1 MAEAS
6 GDAGEFGARLRAW
19 RFSVGLSQG
28 QLADLCGLSERAI
41 RNLERGRA
49 RSPHPDSVRRLA
61 DALDLSG
68 PARAEFI
75 AAARQHRLPQAAY
88 ATAGERLA
96 GKGGP
101 VGVGGAVPRQLPPA
115 VPAFTGRS
123 SELAALTD
131 ALTRPG
137 RTVVITAI
145 GGTAGVGKTALA
157 VHWAHQV
164 SERFPDGQ
172 LYVNLRG
179 FDPGQPVPAED
190 ALAGFL
196 RSLGVPGQEIPSDRE
211 ERAARYRSLVA
222 GRRMLIVV
230 DNAGSADQ
238 VRPLLPGTESC
249 AVVVTSRDAL
259 AGLVARDG
267 AGRLDLDVLS
277 LPEAVALLRALIGD
291 GVDADPAAAAVLAG
305 QCCRLPLALRVAAEL
320 AVSRAAIPLAALTG
334 ELTDLR
340 TRLDLLG
347 AGGDPGT
354 EARTVF
360 SWSCRYLDAGT
371 ARVFG
376 LLGWHPGLGFDSWAA
391 AALAGVTADEAG
403 GALGLLA
410 RAHLVQPVSPGR
422 YGMHDLLRSYACEL
436 AGGREP
442 QAALTRLLDYYLYT
456 AAAAMD
462 VLFPAERHR
471 RPRIPEPAAPV
482 PALPDAAA
490 ARDWLDSELGALV
503 AAARHAA
510 ECGWPGHA
518 IRLALTL
525 DRYLRIGG
533 HFPEAL
539 TVFGH
544 AMDAARH
551 AGDRAAEAAA
561 LCRIGQV
568 DAELGRPQL
577 AADRYRQ
584 ALGLCRVAGDQA
596 GEALVLSN
604 LGIAEVGLNRYE
616 EAARRQQE
624 AVAIY
629 RDIGEQFGQA
639 RALGNLGIARE
650 RQGRYQEAAGYQRQA
665 LELAREAGDPQGE
678 AFALARLGVVDLRL
692 GRYPE
697 AARYFEQ
704 AMAQFAAIGDTASV
718 CEVLVKLGDV
728 YAGLG
733 RHEQAAD
740 SFERVAALSREIGHT
755 AQEAD
760 ALNCLGDLLLRKGE
774 HGQASARYFA
784 AVLLASQAGAAAE
797 QARAQDG
804 LARIRLAAAHVS
816 DHDGHGPPMGEA
828 PG

>member
-1 MAEAS
+1 MAETS

-19 RFSVGLSQG
+19 RFSAGLSQG
-28 QLADLCGLSERAI
+28 ELADLCGLSERAI

-61 DALDLSG
+61 DALDLPG
-68 PARAEFI
+68 PRAEFI
-75 AAARQHRLPQAAY
+75 AAARQHRLPQAAG

-96 GKGGP
+96 GKGP
-101 VGVGGAVPRQLPPA
+101 PARVGGAVPRQLPHA
-115 VPAFTGRS
+115 VPVFTGRS

-157 VHWAHQV
+157 VHWAHQMAG
-164 SERFPDGQ
+164 RFPDGQ

-179 FDPGQPVPAED
+179 FDPGQPVPPED

-267 AGRLDLDVLS
+267 ACRLDLDVLS

-291 GVDADPAAAAVLAG
+291 RVDADLAAAAVLAG

-320 AVSRAAIPLAALTG
+320 AVSRPAIPLAALTG
-334 ELTDLR
+334 ELTDLS

-376 LLGWHPGLGFDSWAA
+376 LLGWHPGPGFDSWAT
-391 AALAGVTADEAG
+391 AALAGVTAADEAG
-403 GALGLLA
+403 GTLGLLA

-442 QAALTRLLDYYLYT
+442 QAALTRLLDYYLHT

-471 RPRIPEPAAPV
+471 RPRIPEPATPV
-482 PALPDAAA
+482 PALADAAA

-510 ECGWPGHA
+510 ECGWPDHA

-544 AMDAARH
+544 ALDAARR

-561 LCRIGQV
+561 LCKIGQV
-568 DAELGRPQL
+568 DAELGRPQP

-584 ALGLCRVAGDQA
+584 ALGLFRVAEDQA
-596 GEALVLSN
+596 GEALALSN
-604 LGIAEVGLNRYE
+604 LGIAEVGLSRYE
-616 EAARRQQE
+616 EAARYQQE
-624 AVAIY
+624 AVAIF
-629 RDIGEQFGQA
+629 RDIGERFGQA
-639 RALGNLGIARE
+639 RALGNLGLARE
-650 RQGRYQEAAGYQRQA
+650 RQGRYQEAAGYQGQA
-665 LELAREAGDPQGE
+665 LELSREAGDPQGE

-697 AARYFEQ
+697 AARYLER
-704 AMAQFAAIGDTASV
+704 AMAQFAAVGDTASV

-733 RHEQAAD
+733 RHEQAAG
-740 SFERVAALSREIGHT
+740 SFERVAALSREIGHP

-760 ALNCLGDLLLRKGE
+760 ALNCLGDLLLQKGE
-774 HGQASARYFA
+774 HSQASARYSA

-804 LARIRLAAAHVS
+804 VARTRLAAAHVS
-816 DHDGHGPPMGEA
+816 DHDGHGPPTGEA